1 VYELTEDERNRV
13 ELFKRKVE
21 LLTREQMQVLLVNL
35 YREMLEEA
43 GYKLQ
48 VKQSLGLDDATSSL
62 EKP

>member
-1 VYELTEDERNRV
+1 MYELTEDERNRV